1 MHTRWLAKLLL
12 PILQRWAAKRDP
24 NFMVTRDGGVE
35 IYLKRWWLITRN
47 NYFNIYLHNMLLD
60 DDPILHDHP
69 YWSLSLTLT
78 DGLEEIYRENPD
90 LESYQSIPY
99 SRNIKAGQWVW
110 RGSRFAHQLIV
121 HQPAWTIFITGP
133 RVREWGFWCPK
144 GFIPWH
150 KYVAVNQDP
159 SVNYAGKS
167 AQLVGSGNST
177 KGRGCG
183 EYS

>member
-1 MHTRWLAKLLL
+1 MRTRWLAKLLL
-12 PILQRWAAKRDP
+12 PRLQKMAASREP
-24 NFMVTRDGGVE
+24 NFQVTRDGGIE
-35 IYLKRWWLITRN
+35 IYLKRWWVIKRN
-47 NYFNIYLHNMLLD
+47 NRMNVYLHNMLLD

-69 YWSLSLTLT
+69 YWSLSLVLT
-78 DGLEEIYRENPD
+78 DGIYEVYVRNPSVDGPGAKEEREV
-90 LESYQSIPY
+90 
-99 SRNIKAGQWVW
+99 KAGQWVW
-110 RGSRFAHQLIV
+110 RGSEFAHQLIV
-121 HQPAWTIFITGP
+121 VKPAWTLFFTGP

-144 GFIPWH
+144 GWLPWH

-159 SVNYAGKS
+159 SVDYSGKS